1 MSEIKNRIQQLRDL
15 LNKYNYQYF
24 VLDDASAPDYEYDM
38 LLKELKELE
47 EEHPEFYDINSPTS
61 RVGGYVSS
69 GFEKVVHQVSMLSLG
84 NSYNKDDIVA
94 FHNRIVNETKKV
106 EYVVE
111 LKIDGL
117 AMSLIYENGKFIQA
131 VTRGDGIT
139 GEDVTGNVRTV
150 RSIPMEIQYQGRLD
164 VRGEIYMP
172 KDVFERINKE
182 REEKGEPLF
191 ANPRNGA
198 AGSIRQLDS
207 AVAAKRGLQ
216 GYWYHLPEA
225 LDIGIDTHENAL
237 LFLEKQGFKVNPLR
251 LVSRDIDEVWNFI
264 SEIAE
269 KRNELPY
276 EIDGM
281 VIKVNDLQTQ
291 VQLGY
296 TVKYP
301 KWAIAYKFPAQQVVT
316 KVLDIFCTVGRT
328 GKITPNA
335 RFKPVSVAQT
345 TVEYATLHNADFI
358 KEKDIRIGDEVVI
371 HKAGDIIPEVVRV
384 VLDRRK
390 EGLQPFIFPENCPVC
405 KEKIHRY
412 LDGADYYC
420 QNIDCPA
427 VIVTSITHFASR
439 DAMNIEG
446 LGEKTVETFH
456 KKGLLNNVED
466 IYLLKDYKETV
477 TKIDKMGEKSFSNL
491 IKAIENSKKN
501 NLDRLIF
508 GLGIRHIG
516 AKAAVILAGH
526 FKSMDALMQAEM
538 AELTSVSEIGEV
550 MADSV
555 ISFFQDENNRQL
567 IEKLRQQGVNM
578 EYRASE
584 TYASI
589 FTNKTVVL
597 TGTLS
602 TLSRNQATEYLNR
615 LQAKVTGSVSKS
627 TDYLI
632 YGADAGSKY
641 DKAVEL
647 NVEILTEQDLLD
659 ELIKVGLLQQQD
671 FVVK

>member
-1 MSEIKNRIQQLRDL
+1 MSEIKDRIQQLRDL

-24 VLDDASAPDYEYDM
+24 VLDEASVPDYEYDM

-47 EEHPEFYDINSPTS
+47 QAYPQYYDINSPTN

-69 GFEKVVHQVSMLSLG
+69 GFEKVVHQVGMLSLG
-84 NSYNKDDIVA
+84 NSYNQEEILA
-94 FHNRIVNETKKV
+94 FHNRIKNEVGSV

-117 AMSLIYENGKFIQA
+117 AMSLIYEDGQFVKA

-139 GEDVTGNVRTV
+139 GEDVSSNVRTI
-150 RSIPMEIQYQGRLD
+150 RSIPVEIEYQGRLD

-182 REEKGEPLF
+182 REANGEALF

-207 AVAAKRGLQ
+207 AIAAKRGLQ

-225 LDIGIDTHENAL
+225 LEIGIDSHENAL
-237 LFLEKQGFKVNPLR
+237 KFLEKQGFKVNPLR
-251 LVSRDIDEVWNFI
+251 KVCQDIDEVWDFI

-269 KRNELPY
+269 KRNDLPY

-281 VIKVNDLQTQ
+281 VIKVNNLKTQ
-291 VQLGY
+291 IDLGY
-296 TVKYP
+296 TAKYP

-328 GKITPNA
+328 GKVTPNA

-345 TVEYATLHNADFI
+345 MVEYATLHNADFI

-371 HKAGDIIPEVVRV
+371 HKAGDIIPEVVKV
-384 VLDRRK
+384 VLDRRE
-390 EGLQPFIFPENCPVC
+390 EGLKPFEFPKNCPVC
-405 KEKIHRY
+405 GESIHRY
-412 LDGADYYC
+412 LDGVDYYC

-427 VIVTSITHFASR
+427 VIVTSITHFGSR

-456 KKGLLNNVED
+456 KEGLLNNVED
-466 IYLLKDYKETV
+466 IFLLKDYKDRI
-477 TKIDKMGEKSFSNL
+477 TKIDKMGEKSFHNL
-491 IKAIENSKKN
+491 VDAIENSKKN
-501 NLDRLIF
+501 NLDKLIF
-508 GLGIRHIG
+508 GLGIKHIG
-516 AKAAVILAGH
+516 AKAALTLAKH
-526 FKSMDALMQAEM
+526 FTNMDNLMKATME
-538 AELTSVSEIGEV
+538 ELTSINEIGEV

-555 ISFFQDENNRQL
+555 ISFFQDENNVNL
-567 IEKLRQQGVNM
+567 INNLKRYGVNM
-578 EYRASE
+578 NYITSE
-584 TYASI
+584 TYTSI

-597 TGTLS
+597 TGTL
-602 TLSRNQATEYLNR
+602 TNLTRNEATEYLNK
-615 LQAKVTGSVSKS
+615 LQAKVTSSVSKS

-632 YGADAGSKY
+632 YGAEAGSKY

-647 NVEILTEQDLLD
+647 NIEMLTEQDLLD
-659 ELIKVGLLQQQD
+659 ELIKVGLLQQ
-671 FVVK
+671 

>member
-1 MSEIKNRIQQLRDL
+1 MSEIKDRIQKLRDL

-24 VLDDASAPDYEYDM
+24 VLDDASVPDYEYDM

-47 EEHPEFYDINSPTS
+47 QDYPQYYDINSPTN

-84 NSYNKDDIVA
+84 NSYNKEDILA
-94 FHNRIVNETKKV
+94 FHNRIKNEVGSV

-117 AMSLIYENGKFIQA
+117 AMSLIYENGRFVKAI
-131 VTRGDGIT
+131 TRGDGVT
-139 GEDVTGNVRTV
+139 GEDVTSNVRTI
-150 RSIPMEIQYQGRLD
+150 RSIPLEIEYPGRLD

-172 KDVFERINKE
+172 KDVFEKINKE
-182 REEKGEPLF
+182 RKENGEALF

-225 LDIGIDTHENAL
+225 LEIGIDTHENAL
-237 LFLEKQGFKVNPLR
+237 KFLEKQGFKVNPLR
-251 LVSRDIDEVWNFI
+251 KVCQDIDEVWSFI
-264 SEIAE
+264 SEISE
-269 KRNELPY
+269 KRNDLPY

-281 VIKVNDLQTQ
+281 VIKTNDLKTQ
-291 VQLGY
+291 VDLGY
-296 TVKYP
+296 TAKYP

-328 GKITPNA
+328 GKVTPNA

-358 KEKDIRIGDEVVI
+358 KEKDIRIGDEVII
-371 HKAGDIIPEVVRV
+371 HKAGDIIPEVVKV
-384 VLDRRK
+384 VLDRRE
-390 EGLQPFIFPENCPVC
+390 EGLKPFKFPENCPVC
-405 KEKIHRY
+405 GETIHRY

-427 VIVTSITHFASR
+427 VIVTSITHFGSR

-456 KKGLLNNVED
+456 KEGLLNNVED
-466 IYLLKDYKETV
+466 IFLLKDYKDRI
-477 TKIDKMGEKSFSNL
+477 TKIDKMGEKSFHNL
-491 IKAIENSKKN
+491 VDAIENSKKN
-501 NLDRLIF
+501 NLDKLIF
-508 GLGIRHIG
+508 GLGIKHIG
-516 AKAAVILAGH
+516 AKAALTLAKH
-526 FKSMDALMQAEM
+526 FTNMDNLMKATME
-538 AELTSVSEIGEV
+538 ELTSINEIGEV

-555 ISFFQDENNRQL
+555 ISFFQDENNANL
-567 IEKLRQQGVNM
+567 INNLKQYGVNM
-578 EYRASE
+578 NYISSE
-584 TYASI
+584 TYTSI
-589 FTNKTVVL
+589 FTDKTIVL
-597 TGTLS
+597 TGTL
-602 TLSRNQATEYLNR
+602 TNLTRNQATDYLNK
-615 LQAKVTGSVSKS
+615 LQAKVTNSVSKS

-641 DKAVEL
+641 DKAVQL
-647 NVEILTEQDLLD
+647 NVKMLTEQDLLD
-659 ELIKVGLLQQQD
+659 ELIKVGLCQ
-671 FVVK
+671 

>member
-1 MSEIKNRIQQLRDL
+1 MSETKNRIKELRTL
-15 LNKYNYQYF
+15 LNKYNYQYY
-24 VLDDASAPDYEYDM
+24 VLAAPSVSDYEFDM

-47 EEHPEFYDINSPTS
+47 EAHPEFYDVNSPTN

-84 NSYNKDDIVA
+84 NSYNREDILA
-94 FHNRIVNETKKV
+94 FHNRIVNEIKEV

-111 LKIDGL
+111 LKVDGL
-117 AMSLIYENGKFIQA
+117 AMSLIYENGRFIKA
-131 VTRGDGIT
+131 VTRGDGT
-139 GEDVTGNVRTV
+139 VGEDVTSNVRTV
-150 RSIPMEIQYQGRLD
+150 RSIPMEIEYQGRLD

-182 REEKGEPLF
+182 KEKNGEALF

-207 AVAAKRGLQ
+207 AIAAKRGLQ

-225 LDIGIDTHENAL
+225 LEMGIDTHENAL

-251 LVSRDIDEVWNFI
+251 LVSKDINEVWNFI
-264 SEIAE
+264 NDIGE
-269 KRNELPY
+269 KRNDLPY

-281 VIKVNDLQTQ
+281 VIKVNNLKTQ
-291 VQLGY
+291 VDLGY
-296 TVKYP
+296 TAKYP

-316 KVLDIFCTVGRT
+316 EVLDIFCTVGRT
-328 GKITPNA
+328 GKVTPNA
-335 RFKPVSVAQT
+335 RFRPVSVAQT
-345 TVEYATLHNADFI
+345 TVEYATLHNDDFI
-358 KEKDIRIGDEVVI
+358 KQKDIRVGDAVVI
-371 HKAGDIIPEVVRV
+371 HKAGDIIPEVVK
-384 VLDRRK
+384 VLLDKRP
-390 EGLQPFIFPENCPVC
+390 EGLKAFQFPENCPVC
-405 KEKIHRY
+405 GEKLHRY

-420 QNIDCPA
+420 QNIDCPT
-427 VIVTSITHFASR
+427 VIVTSITHFGSR

-456 KKGLLNNVED
+456 KEGLLNNVED
-466 IYLLKDYKETV
+466 IYLLKNHQDTIVNIE
-477 TKIDKMGEKSFSNL
+477 KMGEKSFANL
-491 IKAIENSKKN
+491 VKAIENSKKN
-501 NLDRLIF
+501 NLDKLIF
-508 GLGIRHIG
+508 GLGIKHIG
-516 AKAAVILAGH
+516 AKAALTLAKH
-526 FKSMDALMQAEM
+526 FKNMDSLMKATME
-538 AELTSVSEIGEV
+538 ELTSINEVGEV

-555 ISFFQDENNRQL
+555 ISFFQDDNNVEL
-567 IEKLRQQGVNM
+567 INNLKQHGVNM
-578 EYRASE
+578 DYISSE
-584 TYASI
+584 TYTSI

-602 TLSRNQATEYLNR
+602 SLTRNQATEYLNR

-641 DKAVEL
+641 NRAVEL
-647 NVEILTEQDLLD
+647 NVQLLTEQDLVD
-659 ELIKVGLLQQQD
+659 ELIKVGLLQQ
-671 FVVK
+671 

>member
-1 MSEIKNRIQQLRDL
+1 MSEIKNRIKELRSL
-15 LNKYNYQYF
+15 LNKYDYQYY
-24 VLDDASAPDYEYDM
+24 VLADSSISDYEYDM
-38 LLKELKELE
+38 LMKELKELE
-47 EEHPEFYDINSPTS
+47 AANPEFFDVNSPTN

-84 NSYNKDDIVA
+84 NSYNKEDILT
-94 FHNRIVNETKKV
+94 FHNRIASEIKEV

-117 AMSLIYENGKFIQA
+117 AMSLIYENGKFVKA

-139 GEDVTGNVRTV
+139 GEDVSSNVRTI
-150 RSIPMEIQYQGRLD
+150 RSIPMEIEYQGRLD

-172 KDVFERINKE
+172 KDVFARINKE
-182 REEKGEPLF
+182 RKENGEALI

-225 LDIGIDTHENAL
+225 LEMGIDTHENSL

-251 LVSRDIDEVWNFI
+251 KVCQSIEEVWSFI

-269 KRNELPY
+269 KRADLPF

-281 VIKVNDLQTQ
+281 VIKVNNLRTQ
-291 VQLGY
+291 IDLGY
-296 TVKYP
+296 TAKYP
-301 KWAIAYKFPAQQVVT
+301 KWAIAYKFPAQQAVT

-328 GKITPNA
+328 GKVTPNA

-358 KEKDIRIGDEVVI
+358 KEKDIRIGDEVII
-371 HKAGDIIPEVVRV
+371 HKAGDIIPEVIKV
-384 VLDRRK
+384 VLDQREEESK
-390 EGLQPFIFPENCPVC
+390 PFQFPENCPIC
-405 KEKIHRY
+405 KEKLHRY
-412 LDGADYYC
+412 LDGVDYFC

-427 VIVTSITHFASR
+427 VIITSITHFGSR

-456 KKGLLNNVED
+456 KEGLLNNVED
-466 IYLLKDYKETV
+466 IYLLKNKKEQIV
-477 TKIDKMGEKSFSNL
+477 KIDKMGEKSFANL

-501 NLDRLIF
+501 NLDKLIF

-516 AKAAVILAGH
+516 AKAALILAKY
-526 FKSMDALMQAEM
+526 FKSMDKLMQTTM
-538 AELTSVSEIGEV
+538 DELTSINEVGEV

-555 ISFFQDENNRQL
+555 ISFFQDANNREL
-567 IEKLRQQGVNM
+567 INSLKQHGVNM
-578 EYRASE
+578 NYISSE
-584 TYASI
+584 TYTSI
-589 FTNKTVVL
+589 FTDKTVVL

-602 TLSRNQATEYLNR
+602 RLTRSQATEYLTR

-641 DKAVEL
+641 NKALEL
-647 NVEILTEQDLLD
+647 NVEILTEQDLIA
-659 ELIKVGLLQQQD
+659 ELIKVGLLQQ
-671 FVVK
+671 

>member
-1 MSEIKNRIQQLRDL
+1 MSEIKDRIQQLRDL

-24 VLDDASAPDYEYDM
+24 VLDEASVPDYEYDM

-47 EEHPEFYDINSPTS
+47 QDYPQYYDINSPTN

-84 NSYNKDDIVA
+84 NSYNKEDILA
-94 FHNRIVNETKKV
+94 FHNRIKNEVGSV

-117 AMSLIYENGKFIQA
+117 AMSLIYENGRFVKAI
-131 VTRGDGIT
+131 TRGDGVT
-139 GEDVTGNVRTV
+139 GEDVTSNVRTI
-150 RSIPMEIQYQGRLD
+150 RSIPLEIEYPGRLD

-172 KDVFERINKE
+172 KDVFEKINKE
-182 REEKGEPLF
+182 RKENGEALF

-225 LDIGIDTHENAL
+225 LEIGIDTHENAL
-237 LFLEKQGFKVNPLR
+237 KFLEKHGFKVNPLR
-251 LVSRDIDEVWNFI
+251 KVCQDIDEVWSFI
-264 SEIAE
+264 SEISE

-281 VIKVNDLQTQ
+281 VIKVNNLRTQ
-291 VQLGY
+291 VDLGY
-296 TVKYP
+296 TAKYP

-328 GKITPNA
+328 GKVTPNA

-358 KEKDIRIGDEVVI
+358 KEKDIRIGDEVII
-371 HKAGDIIPEVVRV
+371 HKAGDIIPEVVKV
-384 VLDRRK
+384 VLDRRE
-390 EGLQPFIFPENCPVC
+390 EGLKPFKFPENCPVC
-405 KEKIHRY
+405 GETIHRY

-427 VIVTSITHFASR
+427 VIVTSITHFGSR

-456 KKGLLNNVED
+456 KEGLLNNVED
-466 IYLLKDYKETV
+466 IFLLKDYKDRI
-477 TKIDKMGEKSFSNL
+477 TKIDKMGEKSFHNL
-491 IKAIENSKKN
+491 VDAIENSKKN
-501 NLDRLIF
+501 NLDKLIF
-508 GLGIRHIG
+508 GLGIKHIG
-516 AKAAVILAGH
+516 AKAALTLAKH
-526 FKSMDALMQAEM
+526 FTNMDNLMKATME
-538 AELTSVSEIGEV
+538 ELTSINEIGEV

-555 ISFFQDENNRQL
+555 ISFFQDENNVDL
-567 IEKLRQQGVNM
+567 INNLKQYGVNM
-578 EYRASE
+578 NYISSE
-584 TYASI
+584 TYTSI
-589 FTNKTVVL
+589 FTDKTVVL
-597 TGTLS
+597 TGTL
-602 TLSRNQATEYLNR
+602 TNLTRNQATEYLNK
-615 LQAKVTGSVSKS
+615 LQAKVTNSVSKS

-641 DKAVEL
+641 DKAVQL
-647 NVEILTEQDLLD
+647 NVKMLTEQDLLD
-659 ELIKVGLLQQQD
+659 ELIKVGLCQ
-671 FVVK
+671 

>member
-1 MSEIKNRIQQLRDL
+1 MSEIKKRIQNLREL

-24 VLDDASAPDYEYDM
+24 VLDDASVPDYEYDM

-47 EEHPEFYDINSPTS
+47 EAYPEFYDINSPTN

-84 NSYNKDDIVA
+84 NSYNKEDILA
-94 FHNRIVNETKKV
+94 FHSRIVSEIKEV

-117 AMSLIYENGKFIQA
+117 AMSLIYENGKFVKA

-139 GEDVTGNVRTV
+139 GEDVSSNVRTI
-150 RSIPMEIQYQGRLD
+150 RSIPMEIDYQGRLD

-172 KDVFERINKE
+172 KDVFEKLNKE
-182 REEKGEPLF
+182 REKNGEALF

-225 LDIGIDTHENAL
+225 LDIGLESHENAL

-251 LVSRDIDEVWNFI
+251 KVCRSIDEVWDFI

-269 KRNELPY
+269 KRNDLPY

-291 VQLGY
+291 VALGY
-296 TVKYP
+296 TTKYP

-316 KVLDIFCTVGRT
+316 TVLDIFCTVGRT
-328 GKITPNA
+328 GKVTPNA

-358 KEKDIRIGDEVVI
+358 KEKDIRINDEVVI
-371 HKAGDIIPEVVRV
+371 HKAGDIIPEVIKV
-384 VLDRRK
+384 VLERRK
-390 EGLQPFIFPENCPVC
+390 EDAIPFVFPENCPVC
-405 KEKIHRY
+405 NEKLHRY
-412 LDGADYYC
+412 LDGVDYFC

-427 VIVTSITHFASR
+427 VIVTSITHFGSR

-456 KKGLLNNVED
+456 NKGLLNNVED
-466 IYLLKDYKETV
+466 IYLLKNYKDTIINIE
-477 TKIDKMGEKSFSNL
+477 KMGEKSFNNL
-491 IKAIENSKKN
+491 IKAIENSKQN
-501 NLDRLIF
+501 NLDKLIF
-508 GLGIRHIG
+508 GLGIKHIG
-516 AKAAVILAGH
+516 SKAALTLAKH
-526 FKSMDALMQAEM
+526 FKSMDKLMLANME
-538 AELTSVSEIGEV
+538 ELTSINEVGEV

-555 ISFFQDENNRQL
+555 ISFFQDENNRDL
-567 IEKLRQQGVNM
+567 IFKLKKHGVNM
-578 EYRASE
+578 EYISEASY
-584 TYASI
+584 TSI

-597 TGTLS
+597 TGTLERL
-602 TLSRNQATEYLNR
+602 TRNQATDYLNQ

-632 YGADAGSKY
+632 YGSDAGSKY
-641 DKAVEL
+641 QKAVQL
-647 NVEILTEQDLLD
+647 NVQLLTEEDLLA
-659 ELIKVGLLQQQD
+659 ELIRLGLLQQ
-671 FVVK
+671 

>member
-1 MSEIKNRIQQLRDL
+1 MSEIKDRIQKLRDL

-24 VLDDASAPDYEYDM
+24 VLDDASVPDYEYDM

-47 EEHPEFYDINSPTS
+47 QDYPQYYDINSPTN

-84 NSYNKDDIVA
+84 NSYNKEDILA
-94 FHNRIVNETKKV
+94 FHNRIKNEVGSV

-117 AMSLIYENGKFIQA
+117 AMSLIYENGRFVKAI
-131 VTRGDGIT
+131 TRGDGVT
-139 GEDVTGNVRTV
+139 GEDVTSNVRTI
-150 RSIPMEIQYQGRLD
+150 RSIPLEIEYPGRLD

-172 KDVFERINKE
+172 KDVFEKINKE
-182 REEKGEPLF
+182 RKENGEALF

-225 LDIGIDTHENAL
+225 LEIGIDSHENAL
-237 LFLEKQGFKVNPLR
+237 KFLEKQGFKVNPLR
-251 LVSRDIDEVWNFI
+251 KVCQDIDEVWSFI
-264 SEIAE
+264 SEISE
-269 KRNELPY
+269 KRNDLPY

-281 VIKVNDLQTQ
+281 VIKTNDLKTQ
-291 VQLGY
+291 VDLGY
-296 TVKYP
+296 TAKYP

-328 GKITPNA
+328 GKVTPNA

-358 KEKDIRIGDEVVI
+358 KEKDIRIGDEVII
-371 HKAGDIIPEVVRV
+371 HKAGDIIPEVVKV
-384 VLDRRK
+384 VLDRRE
-390 EGLQPFIFPENCPVC
+390 EGLKPFKFPENCPVC
-405 KEKIHRY
+405 GETIHRY

-427 VIVTSITHFASR
+427 VIVTSITHFGSR

-456 KKGLLNNVED
+456 KEGLLNNVED
-466 IYLLKDYKETV
+466 IFLLKDYKDRI
-477 TKIDKMGEKSFSNL
+477 TKIDKMGEKSFHNL
-491 IKAIENSKKN
+491 VDAIENSKKN
-501 NLDRLIF
+501 NLDKLIF
-508 GLGIRHIG
+508 GLGIKHIG
-516 AKAAVILAGH
+516 AKAALTLAKH
-526 FKSMDALMQAEM
+526 FTNMDNLMKATME
-538 AELTSVSEIGEV
+538 ELTSINEIGEV

-555 ISFFQDENNRQL
+555 ISFFQDENNVDL
-567 IEKLRQQGVNM
+567 INNLKQYGVNM
-578 EYRASE
+578 NYISSE
-584 TYASI
+584 TYTSI
-589 FTNKTVVL
+589 FTDKTVVL
-597 TGTLS
+597 TGTL
-602 TLSRNQATEYLNR
+602 TNLTRNQATEYLNK
-615 LQAKVTGSVSKS
+615 LQAKVTNSVSKS

-641 DKAVEL
+641 DKAVQL
-647 NVEILTEQDLLD
+647 NVKILTEQDLLD
-659 ELIKVGLLQQQD
+659 ELIKVGLLQQ
-671 FVVK
+671 

>member
-1 MSEIKNRIQQLRDL
+1 MSEIKDRIQKLRDL

-24 VLDDASAPDYEYDM
+24 VLDDASVPDYEYDM

-47 EEHPEFYDINSPTS
+47 QDYPQYYDINSPTN

-84 NSYNKDDIVA
+84 NSYNKEDILA
-94 FHNRIVNETKKV
+94 FHNRIKNEVGSV

-117 AMSLIYENGKFIQA
+117 AMSLIYENGRFVKAI
-131 VTRGDGIT
+131 TRGDGVT
-139 GEDVTGNVRTV
+139 GEDVTSNVRTI
-150 RSIPMEIQYQGRLD
+150 RSIPLEIEYPGRLD

-172 KDVFERINKE
+172 KDVFEKINKE
-182 REEKGEPLF
+182 RKENGEALF

-225 LDIGIDTHENAL
+225 LEIGIDSHENAL
-237 LFLEKQGFKVNPLR
+237 KFLEKQGFKVNPLR
-251 LVSRDIDEVWNFI
+251 KVCQDIDEVWSFI
-264 SEIAE
+264 SEISE
-269 KRNELPY
+269 KRNDLPY

-281 VIKVNDLQTQ
+281 VIKTNDLKTQ
-291 VQLGY
+291 VDLGY
-296 TVKYP
+296 TAKYP

-328 GKITPNA
+328 GKVTPNA

-358 KEKDIRIGDEVVI
+358 KEKDIRIGDEVII
-371 HKAGDIIPEVVRV
+371 HKAGDIIPEVVKV
-384 VLDRRK
+384 VLDRRE
-390 EGLQPFIFPENCPVC
+390 EGLKPFKFPENCPVC
-405 KEKIHRY
+405 GETIHRY

-427 VIVTSITHFASR
+427 VIVTSITHFGSR

-456 KKGLLNNVED
+456 KEGLLNNVED
-466 IYLLKDYKETV
+466 IFLLKDYKDRI
-477 TKIDKMGEKSFSNL
+477 TKIDKMGEKSFHNL
-491 IKAIENSKKN
+491 VDAIENSKKN
-501 NLDRLIF
+501 NLDKLIF
-508 GLGIRHIG
+508 GLGIKHIG
-516 AKAAVILAGH
+516 AKAALTLAKH
-526 FKSMDALMQAEM
+526 FTNMDNLMKATME
-538 AELTSVSEIGEV
+538 ELTSINEIGEV

-555 ISFFQDENNRQL
+555 ISFFQDENNVDL
-567 IEKLRQQGVNM
+567 INNLKQYGVNM
-578 EYRASE
+578 NYISSE
-584 TYASI
+584 TYTSI
-589 FTNKTVVL
+589 FTDKTVVL
-597 TGTLS
+597 TGTL
-602 TLSRNQATEYLNR
+602 TNLTRNQATEYLNK
-615 LQAKVTGSVSKS
+615 LQAKVTNSVSKS

-641 DKAVEL
+641 DKAVQL
-647 NVEILTEQDLLD
+647 NVKMLTEQDLLD
-659 ELIKVGLLQQQD
+659 ELIKVGLLQQ
-671 FVVK
+671 